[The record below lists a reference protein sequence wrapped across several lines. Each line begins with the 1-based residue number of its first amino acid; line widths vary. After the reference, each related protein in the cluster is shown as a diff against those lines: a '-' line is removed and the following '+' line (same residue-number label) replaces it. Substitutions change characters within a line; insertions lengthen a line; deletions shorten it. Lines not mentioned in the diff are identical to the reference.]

1 MERDEY
7 ARMAALE
14 ASLWWYRALH
24 RYLIDRIAA
33 AALPTAARVL
43 DAGCGT
49 GGFMSRLREARPDLA
64 LEGLDV
70 DPEAGEI
77 ARRKSGLPVAVGTV
91 DRMPYPSGSF
101 SAIVSSDVLCHARVD
116 QGSALAEFHRC
127 LAPGGFLLLNLPAY
141 EWLSSAHDRQVH
153 TKRRYTARSADRLV
167 RKAGFLQVSVS
178 YGNSVLFPL
187 MALHRLFAR
196 GTATASDVRPFP
208 AWQDALFF
216 SAMDVDRQLKAR
228 GACLPFGGSVR
239 VEARR

>member
-7 ARMAALE
+7 ARMEALE

-24 RYLIDRIAA
+24 RYLIERIRA
-33 AALPTAARVL
+33 AALPPGARVL

-49 GGFMSRLREARPDLA
+49 GGLLSGLGEARPDLA
-64 LEGLDV
+64 LEGLDL
-70 DPEAGEI
+70 DPGAAEI
-77 ARRKSGLPVAVGTV
+77 ARRKSGLPVAFGTI

-101 SAIVSSDVLCHARVD
+101 SAIVSADVLCHARVD
-116 QGSALAEFHRC
+116 QDLALAEFHRC

-141 EWLSSAHDRQVH
+141 EWLLSAHDRQVH
-153 TKRRYTARSADRLV
+153 TKRRYTAGSAERLV
-167 RKAGFLQVSVS
+167 RKAGFLEVSAS
-178 YGNSVLFPL
+178 YGNSLLLPL

-196 GTATASDVRPFP
+196 GARAGSDVRPFP

-216 SAMDVDRQLKAR
+216 AAMDVDRRLRAR
-228 GACLPFGGSVR
+228 RACLPFGGSVR